1 MDDTPQR
8 SRTFGS
14 RAVVLVF
21 SLCALADF
29 AWSILRGRSVVESAM
44 SAVLGLFGTGWYL
57 SAMWAA
63 SKNDS
68 DDPSGPARLV
78 P

>member
-1 MDDTPQR
+1 MNDDPHR
-8 SRTFGS
+8 SRTFSS

-21 SLCALADF
+21 SFCALADF
-29 AWSILRGRSVVESAM
+29 AWSMLRGRSVMESVG
-44 SAVLGLFGTGWYL
+44 SAILGLVGTGWYFL
-57 SAMWAA
+57 TMWTS
-63 SKNDS
+63 SKNDP